1 MCHSIRQFG
10 IRILPT
16 AACLAIACGGDGGD
30 VQAPPTPVATVIV
43 QAPESTLAAGQAVQL
58 AATARDAQGNPLADQ
73 TFTWAT
79 ANPSIATV
87 SEAGLVTGVGAGQT
101 EITAMSDTT
110 HGGLMITVTADTTLP
125 PPPPTGSGV
134 PGLQEIVS
142 GLDIPVFLTSPPN
155 DDRLFI
161 VEKVGTIRVVE
172 AGAMLPTPFLDIHDR
187 VSGETEQGLLGL
199 AFAPDYATTG
209 RFYVYYT
216 DVQGDT
222 RVSSFLVSSDR
233 NHADASTEA
242 VVLTQSQPGV
252 SHKGG
257 DLAFGPDGMLYISL
271 GDGGSHDGM
280 DHGHGQSLDD
290 LLGAILR
297 IDVSSGTGYVVP
309 PDNPFVGTPGARPE
323 IWSYGLRNPWRYS
336 FDRATGD
343 VYIAD
348 VGESRWEEV
357 NRARAAE
364 GGGRGLNYGWSVM
377 QGDVC
382 EQPGCDTT
390 GLTLPTFEYGH
401 DQGCAIVGGY
411 VYRGSALPALA
422 GQYIFGDFCE
432 GWVRSFPADGDP
444 GQPTDWP
451 ALSPGRGITAFGQ
464 DAAGEL
470 YVITEAGS
478 VLKMVPR

>member
-1 MCHSIRQFG
+1 
-10 IRILPT
+10 
-16 AACLAIACGGDGGD
+16 
-30 VQAPPTPVATVIV
+30 
-43 QAPESTLAAGQAVQL
+43 
-58 AATARDAQGNPLADQ
+58 
-73 TFTWAT
+73 
-79 ANPSIATV
+79 
-87 SEAGLVTGVGAGQT
+87 
-101 EITAMSDTT
+101 MSDTT
-110 HGGLMITVTADTTLP
+110 HGGLMITVTADTTSP
-125 PPPPTGSGV
+125 PPPPTAPGV
-134 PGLQEIVS
+134 PGLQEIAS

-172 AGAMLPTPFLDIHDR
+172 GGAMLPTPFLDIHDR
-187 VSGETEQGLLGL
+187 VSGKTEQGLLGL

-242 VVLTQSQPGV
+242 VLLTQSQPGV

-280 DHGHGQSLDD
+280 DDGHGQSLDD
-290 LLGAILR
+290 LLGAMLR

-309 PDNPFVGTPGARPE
+309 PDNPFVSTPGARPE
-323 IWSYGLRNPWRYS
+323 IWSYGFRNPWRYS

-343 VYIAD
+343 LYIAD

-357 NRARAAE
+357 NRARATE
-364 GGGRGLNYGWSVM
+364 GDGRGLNYGWSLM
-377 QGDVC
+377 EGDVC

-422 GQYIFGDFCE
+422 GQYIFGDYCAGLGPE
-432 GWVRSFPADGDP
+432 LPRGRRPGAADGLAGP
-444 GQPTDWP
+444 EPR
-451 ALSPGRGITAFGQ
+451 ARHHSFRAGRGRRAVRDHGIGVRVQDGAALASAPGDGGRALRTDRRRHLGSHRRRVWPICPSEPSRCCAGARSRFARRDDGRRAPRRNRGMAPGPDTATPGC
-464 DAAGEL
+464 
-470 YVITEAGS
+470 S
-478 VLKMVPR
+478 VDWGN